1 MEVLVVKWRVARA
14 IHFEVC
20 EVRTSA
26 RPKKILVHLDTLLL
40 IESAIDFKYDIKL
53 IFLSIFVEQK
63 ITMLSNL
70 NKNLLLVIKKT

>member
-1 MEVLVVKWRVARA
+1 MEVLVVKWPVARA
-14 IHFEVC
+14 IHCEVC
-20 EVRTSA
+20 EVRPSA
-26 RPKKILVHLDTLLL
+26 RPKKILVHLDILLL

-70 NKNLLLVIKKT
+70 NKNLLLVIKIT